1 MHVEL
6 KEGITREELKLNLP
20 LGAQQWK
27 KIQQS
32 MKTVLDDV
40 DPNIQLSVK

>member
-6 KEGITREELKLNLP
+6 KAGRTREELKLNLP

-32 MKTVLDDV
+32 GQTVLDDV
-40 DPNIQLSVK
+40 HPNIELSVK